1 MTASRLDVAADTRP
15 ERGAHALHRQDA
27 WALLVLRLGLAS
39 VMLWFGI
46 AELHDP
52 ASWAVFV
59 PHFLDAWRDPL
70 MLVHASLLLGTGAF
84 LLVGLFQRLAAAL
97 AALLLL
103 AVLGSLLANGAVD
116 SVFVRDIGLAAAAAA
131 LALSPSA
138 ARVASVDRYLAD
150 AGPRRRLSSTLSY
163 TAVVIAVAVALASTS
178 VPAAGPGAS
187 AFHDLGGVGGALGG
201 GSGGGLGGGLGGDAG
216 VAPGAPSGAAG
227 AAPTA
232 PSTAPG
238 TASGAGLGGVL
249 GSVTPPSSP

>member
-97 AALLLL
+97 AGLLLL

-116 SVFVRDIGLAAAAAA
+116 SVFVRDIGLATAAAA

-201 GSGGGLGGGLGGDAG
+201 ASGGGLGGHAG
-216 VAPGAPSGAAG
+216 VAPGTPSGAAG

-238 TASGAGLGGVL
+238 AASAAGAGLGGVL